1 MTEKNDVNNITIEST
16 KEEVAKFFINYIKS
30 SKEIAENII
39 KEDIS
44 GEILPELSDNDFKSL
59 GIKTGDKKKF
69 LSYKKKNEDKFIKKP
84 INISIKVNS
93 TSEEIKHFL
102 VNYLLF
108 NGNLNNM
115 NGEKIFEL
123 SNKDMENIGLNLGQR
138 IKLSKYIEY
147 VKEQENIKI
156 TKNISKDEVAL
167 YLKKEL
173 SFSEKSIK
181 ELDLDGESLFLIE
194 EEEIDDSEDF
204 KILTEEEKKNLKNF
218 LKKKK

>member
-1 MTEKNDVNNITIEST
+1 MIEKNDVNNITIEST
-16 KEEVAKFFINYIKS
+16 KEEVAKFFINYLKS
-30 SKEIAENII
+30 SKEIAKNII

-93 TSEEIKHFL
+93 TSEEIQQFL

-173 SFSEKSIK
+173 SFLVSI
-181 ELDLDGESLFLIE
+181 FI
-194 EEEIDDSEDF
+194 
-204 KILTEEEKKNLKNF
+204 
-218 LKKKK
+218 